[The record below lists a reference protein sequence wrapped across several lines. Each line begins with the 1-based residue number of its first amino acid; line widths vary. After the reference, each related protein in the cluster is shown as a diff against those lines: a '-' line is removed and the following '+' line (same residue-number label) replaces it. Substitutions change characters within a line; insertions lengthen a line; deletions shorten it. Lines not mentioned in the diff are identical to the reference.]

1 MKKLLLITTVAV
13 LLTLFSC
20 KRETNKP
27 MTVIKDCTGTYLR
40 MDGKDF
46 QVCNIGKLT
55 FFSSGTT
62 VDATFKKIDN
72 CKRLEDK
79 VVCKMLHQ
87 NEGLIE
93 IVKLK

>member
-40 MDGKDF
+40 IHGKDF
-46 QVCNIGKLT
+46 KVCNLGKL
-55 FFSSGTT
+55 SSVPAGAT
-62 VDATFKKIDN
+62 VTATLKKIDN
-72 CKRLEDK
+72 CKSLDDRFFCGLFHE
-79 VVCKMLHQ
+79 
-87 NEGLIE
+87 NEGWVE

>member
-1 MKKLLLITTVAV
+1 MKKLLLITTVAA
-13 LLTLFSC
+13 LLTLLSC

-55 FFSSGTT
+55 FF
-62 VDATFKKIDN
+62 
-72 CKRLEDK
+72 
-79 VVCKMLHQ
+79 
-87 NEGLIE
+87 
-93 IVKLK
+93 

>member
-1 MKKLLLITTVAV
+1 MKKSLSITTVAV

-20 KRETNKP
+20 KRETNT

-46 QVCNIGKLT
+46 HVCNIGKLSL
-55 FFSSGTT
+55 FSTGTT
-62 VDATFKKIDN
+62 VNATFKKIDN
-72 CKRLEDK
+72 CKRLEDM
-79 VVCKMLHQ
+79 VVCKMLHP

>member
-1 MKKLLLITTVAV
+1 MKKLLLITSVAA
-13 LLTLFSC
+13 LLTLLSC

-62 VDATFKKIDN
+62 VNATFKKIDN
-72 CKRLEDK
+72 CKRLEGK